1 MTGAGGVPALVR
13 NAPLVMLCALAAGL
27 LVGPHGVPAAWAAMG
42 AAGCG
47 CSAAIAVR
55 ERHSGAATA
64 LLLAACLMAGSAWGA
79 ARVQVID
86 VAPMHQSG
94 GASGTVVVDTPPA
107 VTTYGARAQVLV
119 NRLSGSV
126 AVAPGTRLLLDLP
139 NSAPVPQVGFVIK
152 LSGAVAPA
160 AEASAP
166 AWWRAYLRRQHI
178 AGRLRAHSWTQVGV
192 RGGPMGARDALRRWA
207 GDNVAQ
213 GLSGDLGAIVRGMAL
228 GGGAG
233 LTDDTA
239 QRMRDAGLWHLLAVS
254 GQNVAVVGIGMGAL
268 LGAAGVSRRSRLL
281 ASGAAMA
288 AYCLACDGGASVAR
302 AGLMGAV
309 ALMADLGGRPRARW
323 YALMLVLVVLL
334 ALDPLS
340 AEDPG
345 LQLSFAAVAG
355 LFTIGPP
362 LAVWLRGFMPGRIA
376 DLLAQSGA
384 AGLATAPVLASG
396 FGQIST
402 VGLVANLVA
411 VPVAGPVVVVALL
424 GTVAHSVWGPAG
436 VGLAWIAAMG
446 AGIVMGVARVA
457 AAIPG
462 AVVAVPGWGVV
473 PLALVAASPVLV
485 WAWLRRVPQTAVGPG
500 WGMPGRGHWMR
511 VGRIGLTGV
520 VVIATAG
527 LPGWTGSGAL
537 PGGPALRVLDIGQG
551 SAAVLRDGARAD
563 VLVDCGPPGE
573 PPPVID
579 ALARAGMDSV
589 GVIIISHGA
598 LDHAG
603 GAIAVIDAM
612 PVGRV
617 LLPDPD
623 HDAPLVREVAAHAM
637 ARGVPVTWVSAG
649 SEISIGPWS
658 ARVVGPGRDDARS
671 AEANDRSLVV
681 LARAPGL
688 SALLPGDAEGN
699 VLRDLSLPPTPVLV
713 VSHHGSEDPA
723 IPPVLARLRPVVAVV
738 SSGAGNNYGHPRAQV
753 LTALADAGAGVLRTD
768 SGGDVDIRAGQGG
781 IVVRRG

>member
-1 MTGAGGVPALVR
+1 MTNAGGAPALVR
-13 NAPLVMLCALAAGL
+13 QAPLVMLCALAAGL
-27 LVGPHGVPAAWAAMG
+27 LVGPHGAPVAWAAMG

-47 CSAAIAVR
+47 CCAAIAVR
-55 ERHSGAATA
+55 ERHPGAATA
-64 LLLAACLMAGSAWGA
+64 LLVAACLMAGSAWGA
-79 ARVQVID
+79 ARVQVTD
-86 VAPMHQSG
+86 VAPMRQLG

-107 VTTYGARAQVLV
+107 ITTYGSRAQVLV
-119 NRLSGSV
+119 NHLSGSV
-126 AVAPGTRLLLDLP
+126 ALAPGTRLLLDLP
-139 NSAPVPQVGFVIK
+139 SGAPVPKVGFI
-152 LSGAVAPA
+152 LNLRGALAPA
-160 AEASAP
+160 AEAGAP
-166 AWWRAYLRRQHI
+166 AWWPAYLRRQHI

-207 GDNVAQ
+207 GDNVAV
-213 GLSGDLGAIVRGMAL
+213 GLSGDLEAIVRGMAL

-239 QRMRDAGLWHLLAVS
+239 QQMRDAGLWHLLAVS
-254 GQNVAVVGIGMGAL
+254 GQNVAVVGIGMAAM

-340 AEDPG
+340 ADDPG

-355 LFTIGPP
+355 LFAIAPP
-362 LAVWLRGFMPGRIA
+362 LAAWLRGLMPGRLA
-376 DLLAQSGA
+376 DLMAQSGA

-396 FGQIST
+396 FGRIST

-424 GTVAHSVWGPAG
+424 GTVAHSVWGPLG
-436 VGLAWIAAMG
+436 VWLAWVAAMG
-446 AGIVMGVARVA
+446 AGVVMVVARVT

-462 AVVAVPGWGVV
+462 AVVTVPSWGVV
-473 PLALVAASPVLV
+473 PLALMAGAPVLV
-485 WAWLRRVPQTAVGPG
+485 WAWLRRVPQTAVGSG
-500 WGMPGRGHWMR
+500 WGMPGRGPGVR
-511 VGRIGLTGV
+511 AALIGLTGV
-520 VVIATAG
+520 AVIAAAG
-527 LPGWTGSGAL
+527 LPGCTGPAVL
-537 PGGPALRVLDIGQG
+537 PAGPALRVLDIGQG

-603 GAIAVIDAM
+603 GAAAVIDAM

-637 ARGVPVTWVSAG
+637 AQGVPVTWVSAG

-658 ARVVGPGRDDARS
+658 ARVIGPGPDDARS

-738 SSGAGNNYGHPRAQV
+738 SSGAGNHYGHPRAQV
-753 LTALADAGAGVLRTD
+753 LAALGDAGAGVLRTD
-768 SGGDVDIRAGQGG
+768 SGGDVDLRAGQGG

>member
-1 MTGAGGVPALVR
+1 
-13 NAPLVMLCALAAGL
+13 
-27 LVGPHGVPAAWAAMG
+27 
-42 AAGCG
+42 
-47 CSAAIAVR
+47 
-55 ERHSGAATA
+55 
-64 LLLAACLMAGSAWGA
+64 
-79 ARVQVID
+79 
-86 VAPMHQSG
+86 
-94 GASGTVVVDTPPA
+94 
-107 VTTYGARAQVLV
+107 
-119 NRLSGSV
+119 
-126 AVAPGTRLLLDLP
+126 
-139 NSAPVPQVGFVIK
+139 
-152 LSGAVAPA
+152 
-160 AEASAP
+160 
-166 AWWRAYLRRQHI
+166 
-178 AGRLRAHSWTQVGV
+178 
-192 RGGPMGARDALRRWA
+192 
-207 GDNVAQ
+207 
-213 GLSGDLGAIVRGMAL
+213 
-228 GGGAG
+228 
-233 LTDDTA
+233 
-239 QRMRDAGLWHLLAVS
+239 
-254 GQNVAVVGIGMGAL
+254 
-268 LGAAGVSRRSRLL
+268 
-281 ASGAAMA
+281 
-288 AYCLACDGGASVAR
+288 
-302 AGLMGAV
+302 
-309 ALMADLGGRPRARW
+309 
-323 YALMLVLVVLL
+323 
-334 ALDPLS
+334 
-340 AEDPG
+340 
-345 LQLSFAAVAG
+345 
-355 LFTIGPP
+355 
-362 LAVWLRGFMPGRIA
+362 MPGRIA

-446 AGIVMGVARVA
+446 AGIVMGVARVT

-485 WAWLRRVPQTAVGPG
+485 WAWLRRVPQMAVGPG
-500 WGMPGRGHWMR
+500 WGMPGRDHWMR

-520 VVIATAG
+520 VMIATAG

-579 ALARAGMDSV
+579 ALARAGIDSV

-637 ARGVPVTWVSAG
+637 ARGVPVTWASAG

-658 ARVVGPGRDDARS
+658 ARVIGPGRDDARS

>member
-1 MTGAGGVPALVR
+1 MTNAGGAPALVR
-13 NAPLVMLCALAAGL
+13 QAPLVMLCALAAGL
-27 LVGPHGVPAAWAAMG
+27 LVGPHGAPVAWAAMG

-47 CSAAIAVR
+47 CCAAIAVR
-55 ERHSGAATA
+55 ERHPGAATA
-64 LLLAACLMAGSAWGA
+64 LLVAACLMAGSAWGA
-79 ARVQVID
+79 ARVQVTD
-86 VAPMHQSG
+86 VAPMRQLG

-107 VTTYGARAQVLV
+107 ITTYGSRAQVLV
-119 NRLSGSV
+119 NHLSGSV
-126 AVAPGTRLLLDLP
+126 ALAPGTRLLLDLP
-139 NSAPVPQVGFVIK
+139 SGAPVPKVGFI
-152 LSGAVAPA
+152 LNLRGALAPA
-160 AEASAP
+160 AEAGAP
-166 AWWRAYLRRQHI
+166 AWWPAYLRRQHI

-207 GDNVAQ
+207 GDNVAV
-213 GLSGDLGAIVRGMAL
+213 GLSGDLEAIVRGMAL

-239 QRMRDAGLWHLLAVS
+239 QQMRDAGLWHLLAVS
-254 GQNVAVVGIGMGAL
+254 GQNVAVVGIGMAAL

-309 ALMADLGGRPRARW
+309 ALMADLGGRPRTRW

-340 AEDPG
+340 ADDPG

-355 LFTIGPP
+355 LFAIAPP
-362 LAVWLRGFMPGRIA
+362 LAAWLRGVMPGRLA
-376 DLLAQSGA
+376 DLMAQSGA

-396 FGQIST
+396 FGRIST

-436 VGLAWIAAMG
+436 VWLSWVAAMG
-446 AGIVMGVARVA
+446 AGIVMAVAHVTA
-457 AAIPG
+457 SIPG
-462 AVVAVPGWGVV
+462 AVVTVPGWGVV
-473 PLALVAASPVLV
+473 PLALMAATPVLV
-485 WAWLRRVPQTAVGPG
+485 WTWLRRVPQTAVGSG
-500 WGMPGRGHWMR
+500 WGMPGRSPLMR
-511 VGRIGLTGV
+511 AGLIGLTGV
-520 VVIATAG
+520 AAIAAAG
-527 LPGWTGSGAL
+527 LPGCTGPGAL

-603 GAIAVIDAM
+603 GATAVMDAM

-623 HDAPLVREVAAHAM
+623 HDAPLVREVAAYAM
-637 ARGVPVTWVSAG
+637 AHGVPVTWASAG
-649 SEISIGPWS
+649 SEVSMGPWS
-658 ARVVGPGRDDARS
+658 ARVIGPGPDDARS

-681 LARAPGL
+681 LARASGL

-738 SSGAGNNYGHPRAQV
+738 SSGAGNHYGHPRAQV
-753 LTALADAGAGVLRTD
+753 LAALADAGAGVLRTD
-768 SGGDVDIRAGQGG
+768 LGGDVDLRAGQGG

>member
-1 MTGAGGVPALVR
+1 MTNAGGAPALVR
-13 NAPLVMLCALAAGL
+13 QAPLVMLCALAAGL
-27 LVGPHGVPAAWAAMG
+27 LVGPYGVPVAWAAMG

-55 ERHSGAATA
+55 ERHSGAAIA
-64 LLLAACLMAGSAWGA
+64 LLVGACLMAGSAWGA
-79 ARVQVID
+79 ARVQVTD
-86 VAPMHQSG
+86 VAPMRQSG
-94 GASGTVVVDTPPA
+94 GTSGTVVVDAPPA
-107 VTTYGARAQVLV
+107 VTTYGSRAQVVV
-119 NRLSGSV
+119 NHLSGSV
-126 AVAPGTRLLLDLP
+126 ALAPGTRLLLDLP
-139 NSAPVPQVGFVIK
+139 STAPVPQVGFVIK
-152 LSGAVAPA
+152 LSGALAPA
-160 AEASAP
+160 AEAGAP
-166 AWWRAYLRRQHI
+166 AWWPAYLRRQHI
-178 AGRLRAHSWTQVGV
+178 SGRLRAHSWTQVGV

-207 GDNVAQ
+207 GDNVAA
-213 GLSGDLGAIVRGMAL
+213 GLSGDLEAIVRGMAL

-239 QRMRDAGLWHLLAVS
+239 QQMRDAGLWHLLAVS
-254 GQNVAVVGIGMGAL
+254 GQNVAVVGIGMAAL

-340 AEDPG
+340 ADDPG

-355 LFTIGPP
+355 LFAIAPP
-362 LAVWLRGFMPGRIA
+362 LAAWLRGVMPGRLA
-376 DLLAQSGA
+376 DLMAQSGA

-396 FGQIST
+396 FGRIST

-436 VGLAWIAAMG
+436 VWLSWVAAMG
-446 AGIVMGVARVA
+446 AGIVMAVAHVTA
-457 AAIPG
+457 SIPG
-462 AVVAVPGWGVV
+462 AVVTVPGWGVV
-473 PLALVAASPVLV
+473 PLALMAATPVLV
-485 WAWLRRVPQTAVGPG
+485 WTWLRRVPQTAVGSG
-500 WGMPGRGHWMR
+500 WGMPGRSPLMR
-511 VGRIGLTGV
+511 AGLIGLTGV
-520 VVIATAG
+520 AAIAVAG
-527 LPGWTGSGAL
+527 LPGCTGPGAL

-603 GAIAVIDAM
+603 GATAVMDAM

-623 HDAPLVREVAAHAM
+623 HDAPLVREVAAYAM
-637 ARGVPVTWVSAG
+637 AHGVPVTWASAG
-649 SEISIGPWS
+649 SEVSMGPWS
-658 ARVVGPGRDDARS
+658 ARVIGPGPDDARS

-681 LARAPGL
+681 LARASGL

-738 SSGAGNNYGHPRAQV
+738 SSGAGNHYGHPRAQV
-753 LTALADAGAGVLRTD
+753 LAALADAGAGVLRTD
-768 SGGDVDIRAGQGG
+768 LGGDVDLRAGQGG

>member
-1 MTGAGGVPALVR
+1 MVR
-13 NAPLVMLCALAAGL
+13 QAPLVMLCALAAGL
-27 LVGPHGVPAAWAAMG
+27 LVGPHGVPVAWAAMG

-47 CSAAIAVR
+47 CCAAIAVR
-55 ERHSGAATA
+55 ERHAGAATA
-64 LLLAACLMAGSAWGA
+64 LLVAACLMAGSAWGA
-79 ARVQVID
+79 ARVQVTD
-86 VAPMHQSG
+86 VAPMHQLG

-107 VTTYGARAQVLV
+107 ITTYGSRAQVLV
-119 NRLSGSV
+119 NHLSGSV
-126 AVAPGTRLLLDLP
+126 ALPPGTRLLLDLP
-139 NSAPVPQVGFVIK
+139 SGAPVPQVGFILK
-152 LSGAVAPA
+152 LSGALAPA
-160 AEASAP
+160 AEPGAP
-166 AWWRAYLRRQHI
+166 AWWPAYLRRQHV

-207 GDNVAQ
+207 GDNVAA
-213 GLSGDLGAIVRGMAL
+213 GLSGDLEAIVRGMAL

-239 QRMRDAGLWHLLAVS
+239 QQMRDAGLWHLLAVS
-254 GQNVAVVGIGMGAL
+254 GQNVAVVGIGMAAM

-340 AEDPG
+340 ADDPG

-355 LFTIGPP
+355 LFAIAPP
-362 LAVWLRGFMPGRIA
+362 LAAWLRGLMPGRFA
-376 DLLAQSGA
+376 DLMAQSGA

-396 FGQIST
+396 FGRIST

-424 GTVAHSVWGPAG
+424 GTVAHSVWGPLG
-436 VGLAWIAAMG
+436 VWLAWVAAMG
-446 AGIVMGVARVA
+446 AGVVMLVARVT

-462 AVVAVPGWGVV
+462 AVVTVPGWGVV
-473 PLALVAASPVLV
+473 PLVLMAGAPVLV
-485 WAWLRRVPQTAVGPG
+485 WAWLRRAPQAAAGSG
-500 WGMPGRGHWMR
+500 WGMPGRAPGLR
-511 VGRIGLTGV
+511 AGLIGLTGV
-520 VVIATAG
+520 TVIAAAG
-527 LPGWTGSGAL
+527 LPGCTGPAVLSA
-537 PGGPALRVLDIGQG
+537 GPALRVLDIGQG

-603 GAIAVIDAM
+603 GATAVMDAM

-623 HDAPLVREVAAHAM
+623 HDAPLVREVAAYAM
-637 ARGVPVTWVSAG
+637 AHGVPVTWASAG
-649 SEISIGPWS
+649 SEVSMGPWS
-658 ARVVGPGRDDARS
+658 AQVIGPGPDDARS

-681 LARAPGL
+681 LARAAGL

-723 IPPVLARLRPVVAVV
+723 IPPVLAHLRPVVAVV
-738 SSGAGNNYGHPRAQV
+738 SSGASNHYGHPRAQV
-753 LTALADAGAGVLRTD
+753 LAALANAGAGVLRTD
-768 SGGDVDIRAGQGG
+768 SGGDVDVRAGQGG

>member
-1 MTGAGGVPALVR
+1 MTNAGGAPALVR
-13 NAPLVMLCALAAGL
+13 QAPLVMLCALAAGL
-27 LVGPHGVPAAWAAMG
+27 LVGPYGVPVAWAAMG

-55 ERHSGAATA
+55 ERHSGAAIA
-64 LLLAACLMAGSAWGA
+64 LLVGACLMAGSAWGA
-79 ARVQVID
+79 ARVQVTD
-86 VAPMHQSG
+86 VAPMRQSG
-94 GASGTVVVDTPPA
+94 GTSGTVVVDAPPA
-107 VTTYGARAQVLV
+107 VTTYGSRAQVVV
-119 NRLSGSV
+119 NHLSGSV
-126 AVAPGTRLLLDLP
+126 ALAPGTRLLLDLP
-139 NSAPVPQVGFVIK
+139 STAPVPQVGFVIK
-152 LSGAVAPA
+152 LSGALAPA
-160 AEASAP
+160 AEAGAP
-166 AWWRAYLRRQHI
+166 AWWPAYLRRQHI
-178 AGRLRAHSWTQVGV
+178 SGRLRAHSWTQVGV

-207 GDNVAQ
+207 GDNVAA
-213 GLSGDLGAIVRGMAL
+213 GLSGDLEAIVRGMAL

-239 QRMRDAGLWHLLAVS
+239 QQMRDAGLWHLLAVS
-254 GQNVAVVGIGMGAL
+254 GQNVAVVGIGMAAL

-309 ALMADLGGRPRARW
+309 ALMADLGGRPRTRW

-340 AEDPG
+340 ADDPG

-355 LFTIGPP
+355 LFAIAPP
-362 LAVWLRGFMPGRIA
+362 LAAWLRGVMPGRLA
-376 DLLAQSGA
+376 DLMAQSGA

-396 FGQIST
+396 FGRIST

-436 VGLAWIAAMG
+436 VWLSWVAAMG
-446 AGIVMGVARVA
+446 AGIVMAVAHVTA
-457 AAIPG
+457 SIPG
-462 AVVAVPGWGVV
+462 AVVTVPGWGVV
-473 PLALVAASPVLV
+473 PLALMAATPVLV
-485 WAWLRRVPQTAVGPG
+485 WAWLRRVPQTAVGSG
-500 WGMPGRGHWMR
+500 WGMPGRSPGMR
-511 VGRIGLTGV
+511 AGLIGLTGLAA
-520 VVIATAG
+520 IAAAG
-527 LPGWTGSGAL
+527 LPGCTGPGAL

-603 GAIAVIDAM
+603 GATAVMDAM

-623 HDAPLVREVAAHAM
+623 HDAPLVREVAAYAM
-637 ARGVPVTWVSAG
+637 AHGVPVTWASAG
-649 SEISIGPWS
+649 SEVSMGPWS
-658 ARVVGPGRDDARS
+658 ARVIGPGPDDARS

-681 LARAPGL
+681 LARASGL

-738 SSGAGNNYGHPRAQV
+738 SSGAGNHYGHPRAQV
-753 LTALADAGAGVLRTD
+753 LAALADAGAGVLRTD
-768 SGGDVDIRAGQGG
+768 SGGDVDLRAGQGG